1 MGWLFAYLNYT
12 TSWLKMGEP
21 CDTFLCVPLNGLF
34 RHAFS
39 HQMREQSFKPGFGIR
54 VSSASININ
63 RGPVELGPRMNRDMR
78 FREKYKRRHTLR
90 VKFVRDGTKNRRV
103 RGFRGEGQR
112 FENRRLIVENFR
124 VLRHY
129 IRDDVF
135 GHDAQNDASCV
146 EL

>member
-1 MGWLFAYLNYT
+1 
-12 TSWLKMGEP
+12 
-21 CDTFLCVPLNGLF
+21 
-34 RHAFS
+34 
-39 HQMREQSFKPGFGIR
+39 MREQSLKPGFGIR

-63 RGPVELGPRMNRDMR
+63 RGPVEFGPCVNRDMR
-78 FREKYKRRHTLR
+78 FREKYKRRHALG

-103 RGFRGEGQR
+103 RGFRGECQR
-112 FENRRLIVENFR
+112 FENRRLIVENFW

-129 IRDDVF
+129 ISNDVF